1 VSHELRQVSD
11 ELISIEIAGK
21 RVVVQADCPHRG
33 GRLLYSHVNERTLR
47 ISCPLHLSSFDIV
60 DGKKVS
66 GPACNPLR
74 VHRVTE
80 SPDPPEE
87 P

>member
-1 VSHELRQVSD
+1 MSHEIRQVTED
-11 ELISIEIAGK
+11 LISIEIAGR
-21 RVVVQADCPHRG
+21 RVVVQAECPHRG
-33 GRLLYSHVNERTLR
+33 GRLLYSYVNERTLR

-66 GPACNPLR
+66 GPACEPLR
-74 VHRVTE
+74 VYSAR
-80 SPDPPEE
+80 EE